1 MSPET
6 VGALGLLVMLMLM
19 ALGMPIAFVMVLI
32 GFVGLSILT
41 SPTAALFM
49 LSDNYYFQF
58 SSYTMMVIPLFVLM
72 GEIAFHSGMS
82 KRIFRTAHTWIG
94 FIPGGLAVATI
105 GACAGFAAICGSSTA
120 TAATMGTVAL
130 PEMKK
135 HKYDKAFSTGTV
147 AAGGTLGILIP
158 PSIVL
163 IIYGTQ
169 TELSIGKLFI
179 AGVLPGIMLSAIFV
193 LGILIM
199 CWLKPA
205 LGVAAQ
211 KTTFRQ
217 KMASLSGTIEMLL
230 LFCLVIG
237 GLLFGWFTPTEAA
250 GIGAAGAIVIA
261 VVRRSLDWTAFKAAL
276 IGTTRTTAMVLMIMA
291 GAMMFSRFLTVST
304 LPQNFAEWVGNLN
317 ASPYVI
323 LVGIMIVYI
332 IGGCLMDALSFLII
346 TINIF
351 YPIIV
356 NAGFDPIWFGV
367 VIVILMETGA
377 ITPPVGL
384 NVYVIKGITDDVELQ
399 DIFKGVFPYLM
410 MMFLGLLLLTVF
422 PQIALFLP
430 GLVK

>member
-6 VGALGLLVMLMLM
+6 VGALGLVVMLVLM

-41 SPTAALFM
+41 SPTAALFI

-58 SSYTMMVIPLFVLM
+58 SSYTMLVIPLFVLM

-82 KRIFRTAHTWIG
+82 KRIFRTAYTWIG

-135 HKYDKAFSTGTV
+135 HNYDKAFSTGTV

-179 AGVLPGIMLSAIFV
+179 AGILPGIMLSLIFV
-193 LGILIM
+193 LGILAM
-199 CWLKPA
+199 CLIKPE
-205 LGVAAQ
+205 LGAAAPR
-211 KTTFRQ
+211 TSFRQ
-217 KMASLSGTIEMLL
+217 KIQSLSGTLEMAV

-250 GIGAAGAIVIA
+250 GIGAAGAIIIA
-261 VVRRSLDWTAFKAAL
+261 VLRRSLSWSSFKAAL
-276 IGTTRTTAMVLMIMA
+276 VGTTRTTAMVLMIMA
-291 GAMMFSRFLTVST
+291 GAMIFSRFLTVST
-304 LPQNFAEWVGNLN
+304 LPQNFAQWVGSLN

-323 LVGIMIVYI
+323 LIGIMAVYI

-356 NAGFDPIWFGV
+356 NAGFDPVWFGV
-367 VIVILMETGA
+367 VIVILMEAGA

-384 NVYVIKGITDDVELQ
+384 NVYVINGISDDVQLQ
-399 DIFKGVFPYLM
+399 DIFRGVFPFLM
-410 MMFLGLLLLTVF
+410 MMVLGLIILTVF
-422 PQIALFLP
+422 PQLALYLP

>member
-6 VGALGLLVMLMLM
+6 VGALGILIMLVLMG
-19 ALGMPIAFVMVLI
+19 LGMPIAFSMALI
-32 GFVGLSILT
+32 GFVGLSQLT
-41 SPTAALFM
+41 SLSAALFM

-58 SSYTMMVIPLFVLM
+58 SSYTMLVIPLFVLM

-82 KRIFRTAHTWIG
+82 KRIYHTAHTWFG

-105 GACAGFAAICGSSTA
+105 GACAGFSAICGSSTA

-130 PEMKK
+130 PEMRKQN
-135 HKYDKAFSTGTV
+135 YDKAFSTGTV

-179 AGVLPGIMLSAIFV
+179 AGMLPGLLFSSLFV
-193 LGILIM
+193 LGILVM
-199 CWLKPA
+199 CFIKPD
-205 LGVAAQ
+205 LGAAAPR
-211 KTTFRQ
+211 TSFRA
-217 KMASLSGTIEMLL
+217 KLASLSGTIEMAL
-230 LFCLVIG
+230 LFVLVIG

-250 GIGAAGAIVIA
+250 GIGAAGAIAISVA
-261 VVRRSLDWTAFKAAL
+261 RRSLSWAAFKKAL
-276 IGTTRTTAMVLMIMA
+276 VGTTRTTAMVLLIMA
-291 GAMMFSRFLTVST
+291 SAMIFSRFLTVST
-304 LPQNFAEWVGNLN
+304 LPQNFAHWVGGLN

-323 LVGIMIVYI
+323 LFGIMAVYI
-332 IGGCLMDALSFLII
+332 VGGCLMDALSFLII

-351 YPIIV
+351 FPIIV

-367 VIVILMETGA
+367 VIVILMEAGA

-384 NVYVIKGITDDVELQ
+384 NVYVIRGISDDVELQ
-399 DIFKGVFPYLM
+399 DIFRGVLPYLM
-410 MMFLGLLLLTVF
+410 MLLLGLIMLTVF

>member
-1 MSPET
+1 MSPEI
-6 VGALGLLVMLMLM
+6 VGALGLAIMLLLM
-19 ALGMPIAFVMVLI
+19 GLGMPIAFVMVLI

-82 KRIFRTAHTWIG
+82 KRIFHTAQTWFG

-135 HKYDKAFSTGTV
+135 QNYDKAFSTGTV

-179 AGVLPGIMLSAIFV
+179 AGVLPGLMLSAIFV

-199 CWLKPA
+199 CSFKPA
-205 LGVAAQ
+205 LGAAAPG
-211 KTTFRQ
+211 TTFRQ
-217 KMASLSGTIEMLL
+217 KLESLSGTIEMAL

-237 GLLFGWFTPTEAA
+237 GLLLGWFTPTEAA

-261 VVRRSLDWTAFKAAL
+261 VVRGSISWAAFKSAL
-276 IGTTRTTAMVLMIMA
+276 VGTTNTTAMVLMIMA
-291 GAMMFSRFLTVST
+291 GAMIFSRFLTVST
-304 LPQNFAEWVGNLN
+304 LPQNFAQWVGGLD
-317 ASPYVI
+317 ASPNVI
-323 LVGIMIVYI
+323 LIGIMAVYI

-384 NVYVIKGITDDVELQ
+384 NVYVIKGISKEVELQ
-399 DIFKGVFPYLM
+399 DIFRGVLPYLM
-410 MMFLGLLLLTVF
+410 MMFLGLAILTIF
-422 PQIALFLP
+422 PKIALFLP
-430 GLVK
+430 ALVK